1 MQTKT
6 YFASSVPAALEVAR
20 QELGEEA
27 LLVSSRPA
35 PPQARQ
41 YGRLEVTFASNAE
54 ESPQSHTGTGSQMDE
69 IRRQLTALRQAV
81 GGPDACHEDH
91 WIAGKLIEI

>member
-27 LLVSSRPA
+27 LLVSSQPA
-35 PPQARQ
+35 PPTA
-41 YGRLEVTFASNAE
+41 
-54 ESPQSHTGTGSQMDE
+54 GSS
-69 IRRQLTALRQAV
+69 AA
-81 GGPDACHEDH
+81 
-91 WIAGKLIEI
+91 WK